1 MDNLN
6 KYRSILGLLILFI
19 ACESTTKLTDEDPMG
34 RRIIVVNTQ
43 NVSSQDTLAFE
54 ANEMNY
60 YSVIAKNAIAEG
72 KLMGWYFYK
81 MYESDNVDSVSNY
94 LFVNTFESEEQLFE
108 NNWFDISEEKVNELQ
123 ITNNPTEV
131 NYLGSY
137 FFELHSSLPRISEVK
152 YTIFNFGYP
161 NDSHAFLKEGEELF
175 KPYFEKNMGERGLVG
190 WGQASKLYS
199 SNIDSTVLA
208 DQPTIMT
215 ADHYSNFRVAE
226 MHVKGELFGTY
237 DGFEEI
243 METTLFNFYMK
254 NGWDSSNLYE
264 LISFV
269 EAEN

>member
-1 MDNLN
+1 MN
-6 KYRSILGLLILFI
+6 KLYMT
-19 ACESTTKLTDEDPMG
+19 A
-34 RRIIVVNTQ
+34 IIVLFVAIGNLHSQVIVVTTT
-43 NVSSQDTLAFE
+43 NVSSQNTSAFE
-54 ANEMNY
+54 ANELNY
-60 YSVIAKNAIAEG
+60 FSVIAKNAIAEG
-72 KLMGWYFYK
+72 NLVGWYFFK
-81 MYESDNVDSVSNY
+81 MYESDNADSVSHY

-108 NNWFDISEEKVNELQ
+108 NNWFDISEEKIKELQ

-137 FFELHSSLPRISEVK
+137 FFELHSNLPRITDVK
-152 YTIFNFGYP
+152 YTVFNFGYP
-161 NDSHAFLKEGEELF
+161 NDSYAFLKEGEELF

-208 DQPTIMT
+208 DQPTVMT

-243 METTLFNFYMK
+243 METTLFDFYMK
-254 NGWDSSNLYE
+254 NGWESNNLYE
-264 LISFV
+264 LIGFV